1 MRWRAAWYV
10 VAATAGGW
18 AVASAQVVDSA
29 AAAVGIYRPALPS
42 DTGKPPGT
50 AKPPRPSGDSLR
62 SDSVPLRGVGDSLA
76 DTARGDTAAADSIA
90 KADSRVGAA
99 AADSIARADSTVGD
113 SAAADSIARAD
124 ASAVDTARVA
134 DTVRKENALQL
145 VDEPEEDDTSLTA
158 RMDASRGGG
167 LARAEFPDLLS
178 SATMT
183 GRYRTF
189 LGLVN
194 RSSLQPMLTGRA
206 PITLLA
212 PTDSAFTK
220 LSQANLA
227 RLRNDAAF
235 RDAWLKTLVL
245 NGSLKSRDLV
255 RTGNVRS
262 RSGAVVYFSERD
274 SVVRAGPARL
284 VQPDLVARNGVL
296 HGVDRV
302 VLPGATSASP

>member
-18 AVASAQVVDSA
+18 TVASAQVVDSA

-42 DTGKPPGT
+42 DTAKPPAT

-76 DTARGDTAAADSIA
+76 DTARGDTTAP
-90 KADSRVGAA
+90 
-99 AADSIARADSTVGD
+99 DSIARADSTVVD

-124 ASAVDTARVA
+124 ASAVDTARLA
-134 DTVRKENALQL
+134 DTVRKEDALQL

-178 SATMT
+178 SAAMT

-194 RSSLQPMLTGRA
+194 RSNLQPMLTGRA